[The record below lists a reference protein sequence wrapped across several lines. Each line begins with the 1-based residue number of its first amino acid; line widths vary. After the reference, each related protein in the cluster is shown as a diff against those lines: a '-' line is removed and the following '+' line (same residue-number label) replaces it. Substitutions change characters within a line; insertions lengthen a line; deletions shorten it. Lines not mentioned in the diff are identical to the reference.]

1 MTMTKKQF
9 YDLAGVPIREIF
21 KILAEE
27 QGKTPDLDEMA
38 ARCKEIADELMAQGP
53 EMIHPVVAIARDAKA
68 KGVPVAVASS
78 GVKPTVTGRAAY
90 GGREGRVGGRGA
102 SSSLFFRLYTG
113 FVSRCSIPSWSE
125 FNNSSLQECCGS
137 GVTHW
142 QWKKTDS
149 VLCESPTLNEDENHR
164 HRTPSAAAPVDL
176 PPHNSIHYQKLTRC
190 PLPQPRGL
198 RRRER
203 EAPAP
208 AHGNDVWR
216 VSAKKK

>member
-90 GGREGRVGGRGA
+90 GGREGRGGGRGA
-102 SSSLFFRLYTG
+102 SSSLFFRGGAL
-113 FVSRCSIPSWSE
+113 FAALFAFSFILVCVPL
-125 FNNSSLQECCGS
+125 FF
-137 GVTHW
+137 
-142 QWKKTDS
+142 
-149 VLCESPTLNEDENHR
+149 SPPFQPAPLFPQTR
-164 HRTPSAAAPVDL
+164 SQSAATPRACFTDRF
-176 PPHNSIHYQKLTRC
+176 NSGRYGAGI
-190 PLPQPRGL
+190 
-198 RRRER
+198 
-203 EAPAP
+203 EACS
-208 AHGNDVWR
+208 V
-216 VSAKKK
+216 

>member
-1 MTMTKKQF
+1 MRCRLCCFFWVRKKRIPGFGFAQRALQSKVVLRSRIDAVLCF
-9 YDLAGVPIREIF
+9 FP
-21 KILAEE
+21 
-27 QGKTPDLDEMA
+27 
-38 ARCKEIADELMAQGP
+38 ARRCWQWVSL
-53 EMIHPVVAIARDAKA
+53 
-68 KGVPVAVASS
+68 
-78 GVKPTVTGRAAY
+78 
-90 GGREGRVGGRGA
+90 
-102 SSSLFFRLYTG
+102 SSSLVFRLSTG

-125 FNNSSLQECCGS
+125 FNNSSLQECSGS

-164 HRTPSAAAPVDL
+164 HRTPSAAAPVAL